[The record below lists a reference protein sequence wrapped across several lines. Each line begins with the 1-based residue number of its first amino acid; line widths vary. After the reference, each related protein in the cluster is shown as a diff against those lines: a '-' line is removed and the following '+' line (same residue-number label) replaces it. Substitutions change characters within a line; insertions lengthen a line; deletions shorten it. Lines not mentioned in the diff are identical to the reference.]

1 MTMSDSYNTIINQ
14 QSRWGA
20 LYTPL
25 KPKTEKKAGL
35 RTVLFISCNSGNLL
49 FENLVRFESL
59 YPEKLNI
66 IGIVTDDPVDPFAR
80 ISIKK
85 RIWNQFLPEER
96 KILFQ
101 RTIDASIRIGVP
113 CYSGA
118 VKTDY
123 FREIFY
129 KWNPEALLMF
139 CYGQIIDI
147 AIYGYPVMGSY
158 NFHPSDLQNKIGG
171 GSQPFQ
177 NTILNGSKT
186 SVLVIHKVTDIVDVG
201 PIVSVSPPSHICLEE
216 GSYPSSILSLDDKIT
231 SVGGWMG
238 VALTDA
244 IICKKEKGMTG
255 HVDHVDIDRLM
266 PETIKTILQKP
277 VIDDLNEKYEVPL
290 HPLLNK

>member
-1 MTMSDSYNTIINQ
+1 MTMSDSYNIILNQ

-25 KPKTEKKAGL
+25 KPKAEKKGGL
-35 RTVLFISCNSGNLL
+35 RIVLFISCNSGNLL
-49 FENLVRFESL
+49 FENLVHFESL

-66 IGIVTDDPVDPFAR
+66 VGVVTDDPVDPAAR

-85 RIWNQFLPEER
+85 RIWNQFSPEER
-96 KILFQ
+96 EVLFQ
-101 RTIDASIRIGVP
+101 RTVDSAIGIGVP

-129 KWNPEALLMF
+129 EWKPEALLMF

-147 AIYGYPVMGSY
+147 AIYGYPFMGSY

-201 PIVSVSPPSHICLEE
+201 PIVSISPLTNICLND
-216 GSYPSSILSLDDKIT
+216 GGYPSSILSLDDKIT
-231 SVGGWMG
+231 CVGGWMG
-238 VALTDA
+238 VALTNA
-244 IICKKEKGMTG
+244 IISKKESGKTG
-255 HVDHVDIDRLM
+255 HVDNVDVGGVM
-266 PETIKTILQKP
+266 PDTIKTILRQP
-277 VIDDLNEKYEVPL
+277 VVNDLKVKYEVPL